1 MNLTIETKDLVNK
14 ILWDES
20 KATRANGGFSLAATL
35 PSGSLYVLKGAPI
48 SVNHTSRVA
57 TIVKTGLVVTG
68 STTTVTRV
76 EKNHFFIV
84 GDVIANAVSGNGV
97 AITAIDTSN
106 ADYDALTHL
115 TNGGA
120 FSAADVVFEATAVG
134 TGDATYKYAAN
145 GLLSDNV
152 KNTGTPTLTLV
163 IGALEIQEANL
174 PYSVTD
180 AIKTALGS
188 RFQFI

>member
-1 MNLTIETKDLVNK
+1 MDLTIGSKDSVNK

-20 KATRANGGFSLAATL
+20 KATRAIGGFSLADVL
-35 PSGSLYVLKGAPI
+35 PTGTLYVAKGTPI

-57 TIVKTGLVVTG
+57 NLVKTGLVVTG
-68 STTTVTRV
+68 STTTATRV
-76 EKNHFFIV
+76 AKNHLFKV
-84 GDVIANAVSGNGV
+84 GDVIAKAVSGNGV

-106 ADYDALTHL
+106 ADYDVLAHL

-134 TGDATYKYAAN
+134 TGDATYKYAA
-145 GLLSDNV
+145 GALLSDNI
-152 KNTGTPTLTLV
+152 KNSGTPTLTAV
-163 IGALEIQEANL
+163 IGALEVQEANL
-174 PYSVTD
+174 PYSLTD
-180 AIKTALGS
+180 AIKTSLGA